1 MWQPRNNVQNLIFV
15 NNFSV
20 GRPSR
25 RGEKRRDYD
34 PLKLQMAVEAVS
46 SGLMNPSKA
55 AAYFKVPRATIYLRM
70 KNTGMSNLNSGIR

>member
-1 MWQPRNNVQNLIFV
+1 MIFV